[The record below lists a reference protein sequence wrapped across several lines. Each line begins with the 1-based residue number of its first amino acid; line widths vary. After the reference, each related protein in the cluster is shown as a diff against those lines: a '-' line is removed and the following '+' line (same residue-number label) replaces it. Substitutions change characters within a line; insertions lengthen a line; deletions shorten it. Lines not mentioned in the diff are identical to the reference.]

1 MVDFLYSC
9 SLQCSTQSISHSIY
23 SLCHGTPAGSQLLV
37 FSTKAHEGHVCSTVS
52 ALKQQSLWTAH
63 AGLCHGAC
71 VTDAIWFFLWDHEQ
85 EEWGWI
91 TQGPCYDWV
100 LGILLVSPTL
110 LLLVPCCAWSSYARH
125 FTEEKQVNFVS
136 RAEVHSTTGGTME
149 ETTREEFVESSWV
162 FERGKDEEYLCVLR
176 EQDQPLAE
184 DWLVWLQREL
194 SRQTRNPDT
203 TWSALARKWRACA
216 ILPCC
221 STWYPCYKCLWDL
234 DRS

>member
-1 MVDFLYSC
+1 MRSWAGRMRLDNPRAMLQLSPWHPSC
-9 SLQCSTQSISHSIY
+9 LSY
-23 SLCHGTPAGSQLLV
+23 TPA
-37 FSTKAHEGHVCSTVS
+37 
-52 ALKQQSLWTAH
+52 
-63 AGLCHGAC
+63 AG
-71 VTDAIWFFLWDHEQ
+71 
-85 EEWGWI
+85 
-91 TQGPCYDWV
+91 
-100 LGILLVSPTL
+100 
-110 LLLVPCCAWSSYARH
+110 PCCAWSSYARH
-125 FTEEKQVNFVS
+125 FTEEKQVSFVS
-136 RAEVHSTTGGTME
+136 RAEVHSITGGTME

-234 DRS
+234 DRSWVKALCL